1 MIHSVGVASG
11 LRARAVVNVTRCTF
25 TEGGEPCRAVQYEI
39 TDDRACTN
47 GKEES
52 PEVAVG
58 DGEGAGLVEV
68 QDAAFPVKIQVPGV
82 ELFELQVRC
91 RELAQS
97 LLQALGEREET
108 CQRTCYSLQLQ
119 GVALDPLSELGAVE
133 GLAPGAVLRLL
144 EEPYSLRDARVHVAR
159 LQELLRSLDPHDALR
174 GRAGRSLSFLESV
187 DSGGCQE
194 DAVPGSSGVKPQ
206 RLGCD
211 PVDCPPPGHILPG
224 SKDRPLL
231 PLQPGSADSKA
242 APCLLALALSRWS
255 PPPGNRK
262 LHGDLLYLSVRTV
275 EGRSADITSC
285 PRGFYI
291 NQSTPEEFHPQAASP
306 SLLSHSLSDLL
317 AQLSPAFKRGF
328 TALLRKRLQLHP
340 LERIGTPYQ
349 TYSWTAPSIVHSTD
363 WDSCCW
369 EEQAPGQTRDWN
381 EELQASRE
389 LPQTSLA
396 QRLLRDRALFK
407 VNSDFVSTAV
417 RGAVAVIDG
426 GAAPLNPGEDPRLHV
441 FLWGGVFLSLAGEGG
456 SLGGERAARAVPR
469 LDLAGVQAY
478 SGAQGLHTLATAL
491 LDYRGYRLSAQA
503 LVPGLLEQEG
513 DNRVCYGGSDSGRNP
528 AATRRFLEL
537 LGVAAKPL
545 RIQRHRVL
553 QPSGSETT
561 LYTSADCKGL
571 VGNDGRYY
579 ILDLF
584 KTFPPDLNFLPQGE
598 GEGEGEGAGEGEGW
612 PPGYTSLGFPREFPH
627 KLCRLRPELVESF
640 IQHKYTQFMNLVMER
655 MQEKKHDDSGEGVKG
670 VSPKDADP
678 RGVDAVR
685 AACRDVGSV
694 SNIVFE
700 IRFNPDASEPGVRIP
715 DSEGEALPLQRR
727 LLREAAVFLVTV
739 QIPAF
744 VSDCL
749 HQLTVPVDGAT
760 LTEAL
765 HQRGISLR
773 YMGRIAELI
782 SQSENKWRDGGDV
795 GSVSNIVFEIR
806 FNPDASEPGVRI
818 PDSEGE
824 ALPLQRRLLRE
835 AAVFLV
841 TVQIPAFV
849 RNYFIIN
856 HSAVSVCTS
865 DTLSVSRYIVDYS
878 KFLFVVPPQVSD
890 CLHQLTVPVDGATLT
905 EALHQR
911 GINLRYMGRIA
922 ELISQSEN
930 KQRLQHVYRLLIS
943 ETVTRSARRILN
955 TYLQGVELSSLSAAV
970 SHFLNC
976 LLCSC
981 PCPVVEPGWRR
992 RRSRRRGRAAGGGN
1006 VDSTTW
1012 TSLTPVELWLQI
1024 GLDVRET
1031 FDLTA
1036 IIGGWRDRGVGRQRM
1051 ERWGGETED
1060 GEMGWRDGVEIW
1072 RADPRGVDAV
1082 RAACRDVGSVSNIV
1096 FEIRFNPDASEP
1108 GVRIPDS
1115 EGEALPLQR
1124 RLLREAAVFLVT
1136 VQIPAFVSDC
1146 LHQLT
1151 VPVDGATLTEALH
1164 QRGINLRYM
1173 GRIAELIS
1181 QSENKQ
1187 RLQHVYRLLISETVT
1202 RSARRIL
1209 NTYLQGVELSSLS
1222 AAVSHFLNC
1231 LLCSC
1236 PCPVVEPGWR
1246 RRRSRRRGRAAG
1258 GGNVDSTTWTSL
1270 TPVELW
1276 LQIGLD
1282 VRETFDLTAIIGDN
1296 VDHLVE
1302 LYGLQK
1308 VTLLRELCERVER
1321 SRSGETE
1328 DGEMGWRDRGWR
1340 DGMERWGGD
1349 MEGWT
1354 DPRGVDAVRAACRDV
1369 GSVSNIV
1376 FEIRFNPDA
1385 SEPGVRIPDSEGEA
1399 LPLQRRLLREAAVF
1413 LVTVQIPAFVS
1424 DCLHQLT
1431 VPVDGATLTEAL
1443 HQRGISL
1450 RYMGRIAELI
1460 SQSENKQRL
1469 QHVYRLLISETVTRS
1484 ARRILNTYLQGVEL
1498 SSLSAAVSHFLNC
1511 LLCSCPCPVVEPGWR
1526 RRRSRRRG
1534 RAAGGGNVDSTTW
1547 TSLTPVELWLQIGLD
1562 VRETFD
1568 LTAIIGDNV
1577 DHLVEL
1583 YGLQKVTLLRE
1594 LCVKSG
1600 IQLLLREYSLDSR
1613 QKPPFAPEDVLN
1625 IFPVVKRL
1633 ATATSDGTR
1642 VFRSAQASLQ
1652 RGCVKEGYQQLQK
1665 ALSLFTEVCGPLHR
1679 DTCACLHSLAKIAF
1693 LSGRR
1698 TEVHLALY
1706 QFSEG
1711 GVTAALRLLYRARY
1725 LLLLEHG
1732 EDHPY
1737 TATLDSN
1744 LGLILQVALQWEP
1757 ALRFLHSALDVNV
1770 KFRGALSLHSALSHK
1785 QTKASSRFLSLV
1797 MQQAVDLQRSL
1808 NEICRSGSG
1817 AVAPLQISH
1826 PSLEDTLEQLGLI
1839 NGILCVSASINSE
1852 EPTNNSDTTAK
1863 LEELASNQK
1872 KEVELLANETSD
1884 TKTDVPALVHQV
1896 ELNTN
1901 EETATES
1908 LTNGNADAERAPP
1921 LPIQEEFSSDEETVI
1936 EDVTSE
1942 DRGPEKD
1949 MPTSNQEEILSD
1961 EKTSPSLVTNGNNP
1975 ETDT

>member
-1 MIHSVGVASG
+1 MMSDSEEGPSGAKPPSQAEVG
-11 LRARAVVNVTRCTF
+11 
-25 TEGGEPCRAVQYEI
+25 

-58 DGEGAGLVEV
+58 DGEGAELVEV

-82 ELFELQVRC
+82 ELFELQVRG

-97 LLQALGEREET
+97 LLHALGEREET

-133 GLAPGAVLRLL
+133 GLAPGAVLRLI
-144 EEPYSLRDARVHVAR
+144 EEPYSLQDARVHVAR

-174 GRAGRSLSFLESV
+174 GRAGRSLSFLASV
-187 DSGGCQE
+187 ASGGCQE
-194 DAVPGSSGVKPQ
+194 EAVPGSSGVKP
-206 RLGCD
+206 RRPGCD
-211 PVDCPPPGHILPG
+211 PADCPPPGHILPG

-349 TYSWTAPSIVHSTD
+349 TYSWIAPSIVHSTD

-407 VNSDFVSTAV
+407 VNSDFVSIAV

-426 GAAPLNPGEDPRLHV
+426 GAAPLNPSEDPRLHV

-478 SGAQGLHTLATAL
+478 SGAQGLHTLSTAL
-491 LDYRGYRLSAQA
+491 LDYRGYQLSAQA
-503 LVPGLLEQEG
+503 LVPGLLEREG
-513 DNRVCYGGSDSGRNP
+513 DNRVCYGGSDSGRDP

-545 RIQRHRVL
+545 RIQRHSVL

-598 GEGEGEGAGEGEGW
+598 GEGEGEGEGW

-655 MQEKKHDDSGEGVKG
+655 MQESQEKKHDDSGEGVKG

-715 DSEGEALPLQRR
+715 DSEGEALR
-727 LLREAAVFLVTV
+727 
-739 QIPAF
+739 
-744 VSDCL
+744 
-749 HQLTVPVDGAT
+749 
-760 LTEAL
+760 
-765 HQRGISLR
+765 
-773 YMGRIAELI
+773 
-782 SQSENKWRDGGDV
+782 
-795 GSVSNIVFEIR
+795 
-806 FNPDASEPGVRI
+806 
-818 PDSEGE
+818 
-824 ALPLQRRLLRE
+824 
-835 AAVFLV
+835 
-841 TVQIPAFV
+841 
-849 RNYFIIN
+849 
-856 HSAVSVCTS
+856 
-865 DTLSVSRYIVDYS
+865 
-878 KFLFVVPPQVSD
+878 
-890 CLHQLTVPVDGATLT
+890 
-905 EALHQR
+905 
-911 GINLRYMGRIA
+911 
-922 ELISQSEN
+922 
-930 KQRLQHVYRLLIS
+930 
-943 ETVTRSARRILN
+943 
-955 TYLQGVELSSLSAAV
+955 
-970 SHFLNC
+970 
-976 LLCSC
+976 
-981 PCPVVEPGWRR
+981 
-992 RRSRRRGRAAGGGN
+992 
-1006 VDSTTW
+1006 
-1012 TSLTPVELWLQI
+1012 
-1024 GLDVRET
+1024 
-1031 FDLTA
+1031 
-1036 IIGGWRDRGVGRQRM
+1036 
-1051 ERWGGETED
+1051 
-1060 GEMGWRDGVEIW
+1060 
-1072 RADPRGVDAV
+1072 
-1082 RAACRDVGSVSNIV
+1082 
-1096 FEIRFNPDASEP
+1096 
-1108 GVRIPDS
+1108 
-1115 EGEALPLQR
+1115 LQR

-1236 PCPVVEPGWR
+1236 LCPAAPASVVEPGWR

-1258 GGNVDSTTWTSL
+1258 GGNVDSSTWTSL

-1302 LYGLQK
+1302 LY
-1308 VTLLRELCERVER
+1308 
-1321 SRSGETE
+1321 
-1328 DGEMGWRDRGWR
+1328 D
-1340 DGMERWGGD
+1340 
-1349 MEGWT
+1349 
-1354 DPRGVDAVRAACRDV
+1354 
-1369 GSVSNIV
+1369 
-1376 FEIRFNPDA
+1376 
-1385 SEPGVRIPDSEGEA
+1385 
-1399 LPLQRRLLREAAVF
+1399 
-1413 LVTVQIPAFVS
+1413 
-1424 DCLHQLT
+1424 
-1431 VPVDGATLTEAL
+1431 
-1443 HQRGISL
+1443 
-1450 RYMGRIAELI
+1450 
-1460 SQSENKQRL
+1460 
-1469 QHVYRLLISETVTRS
+1469 
-1484 ARRILNTYLQGVEL
+1484 
-1498 SSLSAAVSHFLNC
+1498 
-1511 LLCSCPCPVVEPGWR
+1511 
-1526 RRRSRRRG
+1526 
-1534 RAAGGGNVDSTTW
+1534 
-1547 TSLTPVELWLQIGLD
+1547 
-1562 VRETFD
+1562 
-1568 LTAIIGDNV
+1568 
-1577 DHLVEL
+1577 
-1583 YGLQKVTLLRE
+1583 LQKVTLLRE

-1642 VFRSAQASLQ
+1642 VFHSAQASLQ
-1652 RGCVKEGYQQLQK
+1652 RGCMKEGYQQLQK

-1679 DTCACLHSLAKIAF
+1679 DTCACLHSLAKMAF
-1693 LSGRR
+1693 LSGQR
-1698 TEVHLALY
+1698 TEAVGAQRRAVIVSERVMGYDHPNTINEYVHLALY

-1770 KFRGALSLHSALSHK
+1770 KFRGAVSLHSALSHHLLAQAYYTKGDFRSAVAHEREAHSGYRAQLGDSHK

-1797 MQQAVDLQRSL
+1797 TQQAVDLQRSL

-1817 AVAPLQISH
+1817 AVAPLQISL
-1826 PSLEDTLEQLGLI
+1826 PSLEDTLEQLSLI

-1852 EPTNNSDTTAK
+1852 EPTNNSDATAK
-1863 LEELASNQK
+1863 LEELASNQN

-1901 EETATES
+1901 EETATEA

-1942 DRGPEKD
+1942 DRGAEKD